1 MPPRFGRW
9 QGIFT
14 TGAARF
20 PAAKRPTWGC
30 RLCFSCTL
38 PLEAA
43 RMGTALQAYLATAA
57 AGTPI
62 VCMARCSLK
71 PLPMASCSIR
81 MRSSISRQLK
91 PRKQVTLS
99 LPTCRLLEPGRTGW
113 HSHKR
118 ISTLLFLRGR
128 TALHSSQPVTRAVL
142 SHPLFIPTP
151 SWQRAKSP
159 WDRCIGSTASM
170 SPPTGSSMTPVAPG
184 SFCSGVEGSLNESYP
199 CLAVHVY
206 RYGQPRRA
214 DRT

>member
-38 PLEAA
+38 PLEVA

-99 LPTCRLLEPGRTGW
+99 LPTCRLLEPRRTGW
-113 HSHKR
+113 HSHER
-118 ISTLLFLRGR
+118 ISTLLFLRGCH
-128 TALHSSQPVTRAVL
+128 ALQPTRSKLHLASSSSVT
-142 SHPLFIPTP
+142 P
-151 SWQRAKSP
+151 
-159 WDRCIGSTASM
+159 
-170 SPPTGSSMTPVAPG
+170 
-184 SFCSGVEGSLNESYP
+184 
-199 CLAVHVY
+199 AVHSNSVLARGQITLGPLHWVY
-206 RYGQPRRA
+206 H
-214 DRT
+214 